1 MEILKTTDDYLF
13 LKLKGGDATTVL
25 QEMAQTLKENGFV
38 EETYEQAV
46 IDREKVFPT
55 GLPILPYGV
64 AIPHTDS
71 IHVKKRGLAVGIL
84 EEKAAF
90 TLMASDTDQVDVSIV
105 FMLAI
110 KDQTEQVDFLSALID
125 LCQNDMYLKTI
136 SEGTDVHQI
145 DEILHQLM
153 Q

>member
-1 MEILKTTDDYLF
+1 MEIIKATEDYLF
-13 LKLKGGDATTVL
+13 LKLKGGDMTTVL
-25 QEMAQTLKENGFV
+25 REMAQTLYKEGFV

-46 IDREKVFPT
+46 VDREKVFPT

-84 EEKAAF
+84 KEKASF
-90 TLMASDTDQVDVSIV
+90 TLMSSDTEQIEASIV

-110 KDQTEQVDFLSALID
+110 KDQTEQVDFLSALIA
-125 LCQNDMYLKTI
+125 LCQNDAYLKTI
-136 SEGTDVHQI
+136 FEGSDVNQI